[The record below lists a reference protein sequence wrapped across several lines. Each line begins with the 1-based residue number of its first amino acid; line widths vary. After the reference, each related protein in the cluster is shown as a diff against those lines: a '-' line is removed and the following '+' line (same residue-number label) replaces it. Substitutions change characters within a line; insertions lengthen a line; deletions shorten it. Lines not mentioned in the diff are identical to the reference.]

1 MPLIERIR
9 QAYEELPGSELPLAD
24 LLLEFPGDITLY
36 SATELAG
43 RANVSNAAVTRFI
56 KRLGFEDYR
65 DARRAVRAA
74 QATGQPIYLNNSLV
88 VSPTQGRS
96 LEQQLEQDI
105 HALRATYD
113 SLDADALAAVI
124 QAIGKARN
132 VWCLGH
138 RNSYFFASYIRR
150 QFHQARPRVNLVPQ
164 PGQVL
169 LEDLAEADDH
179 DLAVVIGLRRRAE
192 LTVKAMT
199 YLKAR
204 EVPIAY
210 ITDHRSVKTAKL
222 ATWTFRCHTR
232 GTSLFDSYVSVI
244 SLLNYL
250 GTEVAAEAG
259 AAGRR
264 RLETIE
270 AAMLVSKEIETGN

>member
-1 MPLIERIR
+1 MPLLEKIR
-9 QAYEELPGSELPLAD
+9 EVYDDLPGSERPLAE

-36 SATELAG
+36 SATELAR
-43 RANVSNAAVTRFI
+43 RAKVSNAAVSRFI
-56 KRLGFEDYR
+56 KRLEFDDYR
-65 DARRAVRAA
+65 AARRSVRAA

-88 VSPTQGRS
+88 APPTHGRS

-105 HALRATYD
+105 HDLRTTYD
-113 SLDADALAAVI
+113 SLDAEDLSAAI
-124 QAIGKARN
+124 KAIRKARN

-150 QFHQARPRVNLVPQ
+150 QLHQARAQVHLVPQ

-169 LEDLAEADDH
+169 LEDLAAAESRDA
-179 DLAVVIGLRRRAE
+179 AIIIGLRRRAD

-199 YLKAR
+199 YLKSRA
-204 EVPIAY
+204 VPVIY
-210 ITDHRSVKTAKL
+210 VTDHRAIKTARL

-244 SLLNYL
+244 SLLNYF

-259 AAGRR
+259 NKGRQ
-264 RLETIE
+264 RLAEIE
-270 AAMLVSKEIETGN
+270 AAMLVSGEIESGN